1 MYMGWKASENHRI
14 NKCFNVPFLASGRYW
29 WERWAFKLVL
39 HLRRTELFDSWNAG
53 WSQAVTTVR
62 IHSKRRARHRGSRVY
77 KLVTMKVIQGCL
89 QHRQGVVS
97 WGEQES
103 WMVRSRKISFIIQS
117 HHSLV
122 KPLKTFVVGLSIGE
136 LEQQNAVK
144 LMPSYRRPYW
154 CDFIISLL

>member
-1 MYMGWKASENHRI
+1 M
-14 NKCFNVPFLASGRYW
+14 
-29 WERWAFKLVL
+29 
-39 HLRRTELFDSWNAG
+39 
-53 WSQAVTTVR
+53 TTVR

-103 WMVRSRKISFIIQS
+103 WMVRSRKISFIIRS

-122 KPLKTFVVGLSIGE
+122 KPLKTFVVGLSIGIGE

-144 LMPSYRRPYW
+144 LINAIVQETIGHQARWHSPAVGM
-154 CDFIISLL
+154 